1 MRTVYF
7 TMNKTRLATLLSS
20 SAASSSIRRRR
31 YSYYDTDIERSL
43 LTFPEYSQ
51 GINYIKLIIIIL

>member
-1 MRTVYF
+1 
-7 TMNKTRLATLLSS
+7 MNKTRLAKLLLSS
-20 SAASSSIRRRR
+20 SSSLSIRRRR

-51 GINYIKLIIIIL
+51 GINYIN

>member
-1 MRTVYF
+1 
-7 TMNKTRLATLLSS
+7 MNKTRLATLLLSS
-20 SAASSSIRRRR
+20 SSLSSSIRRRR